1 MCFTYCVLRIDRS
14 SNAGLGGGHDA
25 RAQRSTLTFHFL
37 STSTTSTLPGEA
49 LGIMEGN
56 TVEEAAPGMPL
67 PSGEGNRFLEQPRAS
82 FLDSN
87 TGNSINS
94 TPNNSSPLLAT
105 NKAEADS
112 LVQERQ
118 ENPREAKRRRPL
130 VLALAGLAILAIVVL
145 AVILPVYFTIIKPK
159 QDRKNNNDASA
170 SSSPGGI
177 GSGTGNPASPTGA
190 TTGGNGSQIITDT
203 NTTFT
208 YINNFGG
215 YCELLTNPS
224 FFVP

>member
-1 MCFTYCVLRIDRS
+1 MT
-14 SNAGLGGGHDA
+14 
-25 RAQRSTLTFHFL
+25 RALNVQLSRLTFSPL
-37 STSTTSTLPGEA
+37 PPPGEA

-56 TVEEAAPGMPL
+56 TAEDAAPGTPI

-94 TPNNSSPLLAT
+94 TPNNSSPLLAST
-105 NKAEADS
+105 KAEADG
-112 LVQERQ
+112 LEQEGPQ
-118 ENPREAKRRRPL
+118 NPREAKRRRPI
-130 VLALAGLAILAIVVL
+130 VLALAGLVILAIVVL

-159 QDRKNNNDASA
+159 QDRNNNNAASV
-170 SSSPGGI
+170 SSSSGGS
-177 GSGTGNPASPTGA
+177 GTSGTGNPASPIGA

-215 YCELLTNPS
+215 YCEPLTALW
-224 FFVP
+224 FFVS